1 MPERIKAINSFL
13 SKHGW
18 GKAER
23 NLLAAD
29 ASFRNY
35 DRLKLGNQRAVLM
48 NAPPPMENV
57 RPFILIAKHLE
68 KLGFSTPHIMAED
81 VEAGFLLLEDFGDN
95 TFTKH
100 LANGGN
106 EEELYQLAIDVLIE
120 LHKLPTEQA
129 IPKSLPYYDDD
140 KLLTEVG
147 LLPDWYMPAIFGKPT
162 PKEARDEYIKLWKK
176 LLPVARNVPETM
188 VLRDYHVD
196 NLMTIAGRSGTKS
209 CGLLDFQDGI
219 HGAVTYDVMSLL
231 EDARRDISTEIIA
244 EMRNRYLKAFSD
256 MDIKA
261 FDDSWAVLGAMRHC
275 KVIGIFTRLCVRDK
289 KPVYLEHIPRLW
301 RLLDVSFENPVLSEI
316 KEWIDCYIPE
326 NARKIP
332 NV

>member
-1 MPERIKAINSFL
+1 
-13 SKHGW
+13 
-18 GKAER
+18 
-23 NLLAAD
+23 
-29 ASFRNY
+29 
-35 DRLKLGNQRAVLM
+35 
-48 NAPPPMENV
+48 
-57 RPFILIAKHLE
+57 
-68 KLGFSTPHIMAED
+68 
-81 VEAGFLLLEDFGDN
+81 
-95 TFTKH
+95 
-100 LANGGN
+100 
-106 EEELYQLAIDVLIE
+106 
-120 LHKLPTEQA
+120 
-129 IPKSLPYYDDD
+129 
-140 KLLTEVG
+140 
-147 LLPDWYMPAIFGKPT
+147 
-162 PKEARDEYIKLWKK
+162 
-176 LLPVARNVPETM
+176 
-188 VLRDYHVD
+188 
-196 NLMTIAGRSGTKS
+196 
-209 CGLLDFQDGI
+209 
-219 HGAVTYDVMSLL
+219 L